1 MSPLT
6 EPASQPTSTAFGLVA
21 VLVLVAANA
30 FFVAAEF
37 ALVAARKTRLDEY
50 GGTAG
55 LVTMEDLL
63 EEIVGPIFD
72 EHDRGEHQREA
83 TADTSQ
89 GTLLPGAMA
98 VDDFNRRFGAQLDES
113 DYSTLG
119 GFLFGQV
126 GHLPVAGETV
136 SIAGRVFEIV
146 EMDGNRVTRVRLRRD
161 RG

>member
-1 MSPLT
+1 
-6 EPASQPTSTAFGLVA
+6 
-21 VLVLVAANA
+21 
-30 FFVAAEF
+30 
-37 ALVAARKTRLDEY
+37 
-50 GGTAG
+50 
-55 LVTMEDLL
+55 
-63 EEIVGPIFD
+63 
-72 EHDRGEHQREA
+72 
-83 TADTSQ
+83 
-89 GTLLPGAMA
+89 MA

-161 RG
+161 PGKP